1 MNETALSRALGKPH
15 IAAELERRQT
25 EAALSLDTL
34 KGMAKA
40 SAFRVGLDLMHNS
53 PDHKVRAKMVELF
66 AGEARQALVNVNL
79 SPAHEP
85 ATGYR
90 YARPS
95 DSPSVVEDAQVVDVQ
110 AQSTDVD
117 EDGPSTGK

>member
-15 IAAELERRQT
+15 IATELERRKA
-25 EAALSLDTL
+25 EATLCLDTL

-66 AGEARQALVNVNL
+66 AGETRQPTVAVQINQHAGAGYIYTKPDTVS
-79 SPAHEP
+79 SP
-85 ATGYR
+85 
-90 YARPS
+90 
-95 DSPSVVEDAQVVDVQ
+95 DAAQPIDVTPQ
-110 AQSTDVD
+110 GDKA
-117 EDGPSTGK
+117 E